1 MEFNRKTPRRK
12 SICFQRDKIV
22 GEQESSKRPIV
33 WIACGKEYF
42 LTCESCSP
50 ICSIVI
56 PVMNEE
62 GNVEFISKK
71 VIDALRNNDSYE
83 ILFIDDGS
91 SDNTLSTLKQLHR
104 SNPLIKYVSFSRN
117 FGHQS
122 ALRAA
127 IDNAKGDCVISLDG
141 DLQHPPELIP
151 DMIEK
156 WKTGGYDIV
165 YTIRKED
172 KKLSFFKR
180 TSSRFFY
187 YVLNQLSDV
196 KIEPGSADFRLLDR
210 KVVDSIRQF
219 QESPLFFRGIVPW
232 VGFRQCAIE
241 YTPKERFSGS
251 SKYSLRKMF
260 NFALN
265 GILSFSVKPLLLPI
279 YLGVIVSFLE
289 FCCGIYEIIQKL
301 FFSHTV
307 PDWALII
314 IVVSFISGI
323 QLIGLGII
331 GVYIGKLFIDGK
343 RRPPYIIREKSNG

>member
-1 MEFNRKTPRRK
+1 MDNKPR
-12 SICFQRDKIV
+12 V
-22 GEQESSKRPIV
+22 
-33 WIACGKEYF
+33 
-42 LTCESCSP
+42 P

-62 GNVEFISKK
+62 GNVELISKRI
-71 VIDALRNNDSYE
+71 IDVFRNNDSYE

-91 SDNTLSTLKQLHR
+91 TDNTLSILKQLHK
-104 SNPLIKYVSFSRN
+104 SNPKIKYVSFSRN

-127 IDNAKGDCVISLDG
+127 LDNAKGDCVVSLDG

-180 TSSRFFY
+180 TSSRLFY
-187 YVLNQLSDV
+187 YVLNKFSDV

-219 QESPLFFRGIVPW
+219 QESPLFFRGIIPW
-232 VGFRQCAIE
+232 VGFRQFAIE
-241 YTPKERFSGS
+241 YTPQERFSGS

-260 NFALN
+260 SFALN
-265 GILSFSVKPLLLPI
+265 GILSFSVKPLLLSI
-279 YLGVIVSFLE
+279 YLGVTVSFLA
-289 FCCGIYEIIQKL
+289 FCCGVYAIIQKL
-301 FFSHTV
+301 FLGYSLPGWV
-307 PDWALII
+307 SVI
-314 IVVSFISGI
+314 IVISFIGGI
-323 QLIGLGII
+323 QLTGLGII
-331 GVYIGKLFIDGK
+331 GVYLGKLFIDSK
-343 RRPPYIIREKSNG
+343 KRPPYIIREKSND